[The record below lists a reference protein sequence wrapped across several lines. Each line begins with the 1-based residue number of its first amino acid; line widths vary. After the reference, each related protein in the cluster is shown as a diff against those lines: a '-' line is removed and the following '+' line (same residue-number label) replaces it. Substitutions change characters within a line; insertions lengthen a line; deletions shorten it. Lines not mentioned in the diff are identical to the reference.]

1 MNKRQNVR
9 TSDTAVYTNI
19 CSVDQCYEP
28 PCIEV
33 IEVSVEKG
41 FADSATDFGEGA
53 W

>member
-1 MNKRQNVR
+1 MENKNSANLTETRRLSALILN
-9 TSDTAVYTNI
+9 
-19 CSVDQCYEP
+19 YEP
-28 PCIEV
+28 PLIEV

>member
-1 MNKRQNVR
+1 MDKQQKALTND
-9 TSDTAVYTNI
+9 TSVFTNI
-19 CSVDQCYEP
+19 CGVDQPYEP
-28 PCIEV
+28 PFIEI

>member
-1 MNKRQNVR
+1 MENTNSANLTEKRGL
-9 TSDTAVYTNI
+9 
-19 CSVDQCYEP
+19 SVLISNYEP
-28 PCIEV
+28 PFIEV

>member
-1 MNKRQNVR
+1 MENKNSAKLTEKRRSSELISN
-9 TSDTAVYTNI
+9 
-19 CSVDQCYEP
+19 YEP
-28 PCIEV
+28 PFIEV

>member
-1 MNKRQNVR
+1 MENTNSANLTEKRR
-9 TSDTAVYTNI
+9 L
-19 CSVDQCYEP
+19 SVQISTYEP

-41 FADSATDFGEGA
+41 FADSATDFGQDA